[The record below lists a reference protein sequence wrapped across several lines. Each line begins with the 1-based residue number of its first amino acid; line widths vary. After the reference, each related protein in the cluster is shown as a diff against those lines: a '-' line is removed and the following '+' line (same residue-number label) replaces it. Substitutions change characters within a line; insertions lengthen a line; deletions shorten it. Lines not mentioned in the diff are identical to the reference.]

1 MATQKSERTV
11 RQSILDRLIDRNPRN
26 SQDPPLTWVGSVE
39 ELKASVLR
47 DLEWL
52 LNTRRVAG
60 SDEEVPDDLRHSL
73 YHYGLPDITSMSADA
88 PETFDR
94 LLRHIEETIQ
104 IFEPRLTGVRVSL
117 GRREKTSKH
126 RLRFVIEAMLD
137 MEPNPEKVV
146 FDSVLEV
153 VTGSFVVTGH
163 EDA

>member
-1 MATQKSERTV
+1 MARQKSERTV
-11 RQSILDRLIDRNPRN
+11 RQSVLDRLIDRNPRN
-26 SQDPPLTWVGSVE
+26 SQDPPLTWVGSVQ

-60 SDEEVPDDLRHSL
+60 TREAVPEELRHSL

-94 LLRHIEETIQ
+94 LLRYVEETIE
-104 IFEPRLTGVRVSL
+104 IFEH
-117 GRREKTSKH
+117 KH
-126 RLRFVIEAMLD
+126 QLRFIIEAMLN
-137 MEPNPEKVV
+137 MEPNPERVV